1 MTVQGTG
8 FSMTLAT
15 GRQAFCAAIVFV
27 SNYVIALPIAVTLMF
42 ATHLELAG
50 IMHLF
55 AHTHTHATAM
65 PYFLPYL
72 VSIIF
77 IAMQCSDTF
86 GLASGSAFFTQMSLI
101 SYM

>member
-42 ATHLELAG
+42 VTHLELAG

-55 AHTHTHATAM
+55 AHTHTRYCYAIFSAIFSEYNFHRNAM
-65 PYFLPYL
+65 L
-72 VSIIF
+72 
-77 IAMQCSDTF
+77 
-86 GLASGSAFFTQMSLI
+86 
-101 SYM
+101 